1 MARGRAVRVKAS
13 GHLSLK
19 GNVAAMAG
27 RRAPKHHSEKKIGP
41 GRPEGNT
48 QNREQILDAAETCFA
63 ITGYSATSLRDITA
77 AAGVTQAMVNYYF
90 GSKRELFRQV
100 YLRRGELL
108 NKERLALLEEV
119 TARTRYSASDV
130 IRAYLV
136 PVFRL
141 QSEDS
146 GKHYLRLQ
154 ARLHTEPDEF
164 AYRLRQEVYDV
175 PVRAYVQVLCQLLPN
190 IDERTIYIRFT
201 ELIGIYLY
209 ILSGAHRL
217 DQISEG
223 KYNIPTSDEMIEQ
236 IVEFAT
242 HGMES

>member
-1 MARGRAVRVKAS
+1 
-13 GHLSLK
+13 
-19 GNVAAMAG
+19 MAG
-27 RRAPKHHSEKKIGP
+27 RRVATPRGAKKNGP

-48 QNREQILDAAETCFA
+48 HNREQILDAAEACFA
-63 ITGYSATSLRDITA
+63 TTGYSATSLRDITA
-77 AAGVTQAMVNYYF
+77 AAGITQAMVNYYF

-108 NKERLALLEEV
+108 NRERLGLLEEV
-119 TARTRYSASDV
+119 TARAHYSVSDV
-130 IRAYLV
+130 VRAYLV

-141 QSEDS
+141 QSDDL

-154 ARLHTEPDEF
+154 ARLHAEPDEF
-164 AYRLRQEVYDV
+164 AYQLRQEVYDV
-175 PVRAYVQVLCQLLPN
+175 PVRAYVQVLCRLLPA

-223 KYNIPTSDEMIEQ
+223 KYSIPASEEMIEQ

-242 HGMES
+242 RGMGS